1 MSWIKR
7 LQSAL
12 HGMLTAGRLG
22 WAIESNWTD
31 PTLFLTYQVVRP
43 LFGALIIVFMFKV
56 VTGQPASDIAFA
68 QLYVGNA
75 FFILVIQAM
84 TGVGQTIFEDRE
96 HYEMIRYIY
105 LAPLGMGT
113 YLVGRGL
120 AKVFATTAAVALTL
134 LVGYVAFGISYSA
147 TWVDIP
153 YIVVAMICGI
163 AGMMAI
169 GIMLAA
175 VTMVTAQHGFGIAEG
190 ASGLMFLLSGAVF
203 SIDILPGWVAA
214 IARAQPLTYWLEVL
228 RRALLHQPF
237 IESLSAMSNAAML
250 WRLVWVTALTV
261 TVAAVALKSAE
272 WLALS
277 TGKLDLKT
285 DH

>member
-1 MSWIKR
+1 MSWITR
-7 LQSAL
+7 IQSAI

-134 LVGYVAFGISYSA
+134 LVGYAAFGISYSA
-147 TWVDIP
+147 TWIDIP

-214 IARAQPLTYWLEVL
+214 IARAQPLTYWLEVM

-285 DH
+285 AH

>member
-1 MSWIKR
+1 
-7 LQSAL
+7 
-12 HGMLTAGRLG
+12 MLTAGKLG

-84 TGVGQTIFEDRE
+84 TGVGQTVFEDRE
-96 HYEMIRYIY
+96 HYEMIRYVY
-105 LAPLGMGT
+105 LAPLGLGT

-120 AKVFATTAAVALTL
+120 AKVLATTAAIGLTL
-134 LVGYVAFGISYSA
+134 LMGWLVFGISYNMA
-147 TWVDIP
+147 WIDIP
-153 YIVVAMICGI
+153 NVVVAMICGI

-169 GIMLAA
+169 GIMLASFS
-175 VTMVTAQHGFGIAEG
+175 MVTAHHGFSMAEG

-228 RRALLHQPF
+228 RRALLHEPF
-237 IESLSAMSNAAML
+237 IESLATLSDAAVL
-250 WRLVWVTALTV
+250 WRLIWLTAITV
-261 TVAAVALKSAE
+261 AVAAVALRGAE